1 MNLAGAYRS
10 RTDGDNFMAERSI
23 QEIREELERL
33 MLKQVDMLKKQAFA
47 GLTEKE
53 LREQDQLLKQ
63 IRETSADYLAALKN
77 ITE

>member
-1 MNLAGAYRS
+1 YRS